1 MSALGAG
8 SLLAAVL
15 AGPPLYSLVQAGSI
29 TWATAAGRGAV
40 VVAGCTAGAAA
51 IGRIAQAYERSSS
64 RARTLAAAD
73 QAIADTKLV
82 HEGRTIPA
90 QERPGTPR

>member
-1 MSALGAG
+1 VSALGAG

-29 TWATAAGRGAV
+29 TWTTAAGRGAL
-40 VVAGCTAGAAA
+40 VAAACTAGAAGV
-51 IGRIAQAYERSSS
+51 GRLARSYERTGS

-73 QAIADTKLV
+73 QAIADTRLV
-82 HEGRTIPA
+82 HEGRTIPS
-90 QERPGTPR
+90 QDRPADTR

>member
-15 AGPPLYSLVQAGSI
+15 AGPPLYALVQAGSI
-29 TWATAAGRGAV
+29 SLATAAGRGAV
-40 VVAGCTAGAAA
+40 VVAGCTAGAAGIA
-51 IGRIAQAYERSSS
+51 RIAQAYERSGS

-82 HEGRTIPA
+82 HEGRAIPA
-90 QERPGTPR
+90 QERPGAPR